1 MSKFTELI
9 NDEIPILV
17 DFWAEWCQPCKR
29 MSPILQDVKNQMG
42 EKARIIKV
50 NVDKNP
56 KTAGRYMIQN
66 IPTLLIFKRGKIV
79 FRQSG
84 LMMEGQILHE
94 LEKHL

>member
-9 NDEIPILV
+9 NNETPILV

-56 KTAGRYMIQN
+56 KIAGRYAIQN
-66 IPTLLIFKRGKIV
+66 IPTVMIFKKGEMV

-84 LMMEGQILHE
+84 LMMEGQILNE
-94 LEKHL
+94 LKKHI